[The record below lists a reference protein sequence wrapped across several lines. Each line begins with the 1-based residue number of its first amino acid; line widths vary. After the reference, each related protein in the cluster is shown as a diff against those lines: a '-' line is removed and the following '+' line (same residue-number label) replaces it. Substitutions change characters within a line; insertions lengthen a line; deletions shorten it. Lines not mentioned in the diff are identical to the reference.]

1 MTIHVADSLTWTGQ
15 PVHPTEAV
23 EGKNV
28 VLTWNYSLTAD
39 EQTGSHTF
47 FLINWSKFNLSSLV
61 FDTIASKQFVAIV
74 GPPVISYLEP
84 LSPHIVV
91 DRNHKTDSVS
101 LHINDVRRDYEGQY
115 KIEYIKDL
123 AGTVLADLVMNLT
136 VLGKFIILYMII
148 LR

>member
-1 MTIHVADSLTWTGQ
+1 M
-15 PVHPTEAV
+15 
-23 EGKNV
+23 
-28 VLTWNYSLTAD
+28 VLIWNYSLTAD
-39 EQTGSHTF
+39 EQTGSQTF

-61 FDTIASKQFVAIV
+61 FGTIATKTFVAIV
-74 GPPVISYLEP
+74 GPPAISYQEP

-101 LHINDVRRDYEGQY
+101 LHINNVTRDDEGQY

-136 VLGKFIILYMII
+136 VLSKFII
-148 LR
+148 